1 MYFKGHSL
9 KTLLAIL
16 VLAFNAGPI
25 PLTEPARASGA
36 SGASGTSDA
45 SGTSGLFQS
54 SSFDD
59 DCFKQFF
66 RRGRPKRTLFLDHG
80 LQAGP
85 ITALHTSLG
94 YRFWERHMLL
104 LTYQVGRQEYDSD
117 YMIPMCRE
125 CVFFFH
131 SLWLG
136 YGFEFVRP
144 LAHGSGLFLNPLV
157 HGGSEF
163 VPNRGLL
170 PWSNSA
176 FIMNPALRPEIVV
189 GYYRRKID
197 IFVGLNYTYWFPI
210 AATIKGNALVDEQTG
225 QPLEWDREL
234 FPGRK
239 GFNGFVGIRYTI
251 F

>member
-1 MYFKGHSL
+1 MHSL
-9 KTLLAIL
+9 RVLLAIL
-16 VLAFNAGPI
+16 VLGIYAGPI
-25 PLTEPARASGA
+25 PLTKPARASG
-36 SGASGTSDA
+36 TW
-45 SGTSGLFQS
+45 GLFQS
-54 SSFDD
+54 SSPDD
-59 DCFKQFF
+59 PCFQRFQ
-66 RRGRPKRTLFLDHG
+66 RRGRPKRILFLDHG

-85 ITALHTSLG
+85 IIGLHTSLG
-94 YRFWERHMLL
+94 YKFWKRSMLL

-136 YGFEFVRP
+136 YGFEWVRP
-144 LAHGSGLFLNPLV
+144 LDHGSGLFFNPLI

-163 VPNRGLL
+163 VANRGLL

-189 GYYRRKID
+189 GYYRRKFD
-197 IFVGLNYTYWFPI
+197 IYVGLNYTYWFSL
-210 AATIKGNALVDEQTG
+210 AMTSRGNALVDEQTG
-225 QPLEWDREL
+225 EPLAWDRQL
-234 FPGRK
+234 FPGRR
-239 GFNGFVGIRYTI
+239 GLNGFAGVRYTI